1 VLIYRSGT
9 RIENCRK
16 NIGRSKFSF
25 NKLRLKLL
33 PQIYQ
38 PPEDTI
44 ADIET

>member
-1 VLIYRSGT
+1 M
-9 RIENCRK
+9 ENCKK
-16 NIGRSKFSF
+16 NVGKSKYSF
-25 NKLRLKLL
+25 NKFRYKLL